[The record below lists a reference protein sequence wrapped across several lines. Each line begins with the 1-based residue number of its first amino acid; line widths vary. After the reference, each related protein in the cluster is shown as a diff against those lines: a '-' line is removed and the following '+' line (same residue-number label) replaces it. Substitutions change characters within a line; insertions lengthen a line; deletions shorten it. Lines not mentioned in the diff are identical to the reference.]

1 MNITPHI
8 KALLYRHDCVIV
20 PGFGAFLA
28 QFQSAKINEAQ
39 NLFYPPTRSIR
50 FNAQLQNNDG
60 LLINHLESEEGLNYV
75 EAKNI
80 IQDFIEDV
88 KTTLANQGKVVFKD
102 LGCFTY
108 QNENQLVF
116 EPYAF
121 NFLLDAFGLESFS
134 NTPISKQTKLVAA
147 QEKQAPKVVG
157 LHQANNTSKGYLK
170 YAAVGLIAFGIAG
183 ALGFNWYTNEVK
195 EHNLQVQNK
204 VQQKVNSTI
213 ENAEFSIMKPLP
225 SLQIQ
230 TKAPVQPKN
239 IHIVGGAFREEAN
252 AIKKLKQLQQQGFDA
267 QLIGKNKYGLHQVS
281 FSSFSDV
288 EEAKLQLREIKR
300 NHLSAAW
307 LLIQ

>member
-1 MNITPHI
+1 MNITQHI
-8 KALLYRHDCVIV
+8 KALLYRHDCIIV

-28 QFQSAKINEAQ
+28 QYQSAKFDEAQ
-39 NLFYPPTRSIR
+39 NLFYPPNRTIR

-60 LLINHLESEEGLNYV
+60 LLLSHLESTEGLNYV
-75 EAKNI
+75 EAKNA
-80 IQDFIEDV
+80 IQDFVEDV
-88 KTTLANQGKVVFKD
+88 EITLNKQGKVEFKD

-116 EPYAF
+116 EPF
-121 NFLLDAFGLESFS
+121 TTNFLLDAFGLESIS
-134 NTPISKQTKLVAA
+134 NTPIARQPKTLATP
-147 QEKQAPKVVG
+147 EEHNPKVVE
-157 LHQANNTSKGYLK
+157 LSRTSNTYRGYLK

-183 ALGFNWYTNEVK
+183 ALGFNWYTNDVK
-195 EHNLQVQNK
+195 EHNLQVQSK

-213 ENAEFSIMKPLP
+213 ENAEFSILEPLP

-230 TKAPVQPKN
+230 TKTTVEPKH
-239 IHIVGGAFREEAN
+239 IHIVGGAFREEVN
-252 AIKKLKQLQQQGFDA
+252 ARKKLKELQQQGFDA
-267 QLIGKNKYGLHQVS
+267 QLIGMNKYGLHQVS

-300 NHLSAAW
+300 NHLSTAW

>member
-1 MNITPHI
+1 MNITQHI

-28 QFQSAKINEAQ
+28 QYQSAKFDEVQ
-39 NLFYPPTRSIR
+39 NLFYPPNRTIQ

-60 LLINHLESEEGLNYV
+60 LLLSYLENTQGLNYV
-75 EAKNI
+75 EAKNA
-80 IQDFIEDV
+80 IQDFVADV
-88 KTTLANQGKVVFKD
+88 EITLDKQGKVEFKD

-116 EPYAF
+116 EPYST
-121 NFLLDAFGLESFS
+121 NFLLDAFGLEGIT
-134 NTPISKQTKLVAA
+134 NTPISRQPKTLSTA
-147 QEKQAPKVVG
+147 EEHEPKVVE
-157 LHQANNTSKGYLK
+157 LSSANTTSSRYLK

-183 ALGFNWYTNEVK
+183 ALGFNWYTNDVK
-195 EHNLQVQNK
+195 EHNLQVQNT
-204 VQQKVNSTI
+204 VQQKVNNAI
-213 ENAEFSIMKPLP
+213 EKAEFSIMEPLP
-225 SLQIQ
+225 SLKIQ
-230 TKAPVQPKN
+230 TKAPVEIKN

-267 QLIGKNKYGLHQVS
+267 QLIGMNKYGLHQVA

-288 EEAKLQLREIKR
+288 EEAKLQLRKIKR
-300 NHLSAAW
+300 NHLPAAW